1 MAFLNANG
9 PIRKRKDSRIRKIL
23 SLGPSLLLVLGT
35 LLLPLPSQAQTPPS
49 EEDLAPIVTGVP
61 ITMKEAVRRALRL
74 RPLRKIDQ
82 DRIRN
87 IRATE
92 KQARASY
99 LPQLQASYQNT
110 YANSFLGFFLFPNYQ
125 FVDAQLTTVTLTQLI
140 FDFGRTTSQ
149 ISQRRWSLKAQK
161 DAYRV
166 TSQSIIRDVE
176 TAYYGLIA
184 AIEQE
189 RVTRLDVIDAR
200 NHLDASL
207 LRLKAGMGL
216 KADVTQAK
224 VNLANAVLSRIQ
236 AVNARKKE
244 QIVLAT
250 AIGDL
255 QETHYVPVLDFSLPE
270 GLRARLLPDLQ
281 KAIAKNPSLE
291 EARHTVNAAQ
301 DNLKAA
307 WRQNY
312 PSLNGQA
319 QYFLAQIPPS
329 ALGFPSLP
337 SGPYSSFA
345 FGGVLN
351 IPLLEGGGNL
361 AQIHQARAALN
372 ESIHQKEET
381 ELSVSSQVRQ
391 AWLDIEEAREQLAE
405 SLTER
410 ANALEYD
417 RLEEGSYS
425 AGMATALDVIDAQ
438 TSLRKARA
446 DVVSA
451 RYSLAQKVVL
461 YHFAV
466 GDLSPP

>member
-1 MAFLNANG
+1 MTWCD
-9 PIRKRKDSRIRKIL
+9 PIRSETDGRAPLRRGL
-23 SLGPSLLLVLGT
+23 PALFLALLLVGSLVPLSWAET
-35 LLLPLPSQAQTPPS
+35 LSTT
-49 EEDLAPIVTGVP
+49 EEALTSPIISGVP
-61 ITMKEAVRRALRL
+61 ITMKEAVRRALHL

-87 IRATE
+87 LRATE
-92 KQARASY
+92 TQARSTY

-149 ISQRRWSLKAQK
+149 ISQRKWSLRAQK
-161 DAYRV
+161 DTYLA

-176 TAYYGLIA
+176 TAYYGLIE

-189 RVTRLDVIDAR
+189 GVSRLNVIDAR

-207 LRLKAGMGL
+207 MRLKAGMGL
-216 KADVTQAK
+216 KADVTQAR
-224 VNLANAVLSRIQ
+224 VNLANAILGRIQ
-236 AVNARKKE
+236 AVNARKKA

-250 AIGDL
+250 TIGDMT
-255 QETHYVPVLDFSLPE
+255 EKHYVPVTNLPIPE
-270 GLRARLLPDLQ
+270 GLRARLLPDLR
-281 KAIAKNPSLE
+281 KASEANPSLLA
-291 EARHTVNAAQ
+291 ARHSVNAAQ
-301 DNLKAA
+301 ENLKVA

-312 PSLNGQA
+312 PSLTGQA

-351 IPLLEGGGNL
+351 IPIFEGGGNL
-361 AQIHQARAALN
+361 AQIHQARAFLN

-391 AWLDIEEAREQLAE
+391 AYLDIAEARQELAE
-405 SLTER
+405 SRTELQ
-410 ANALEYD
+410 NALEYD

-438 TSLRKARA
+438 TALRKARA
-446 DVVSA
+446 DLVTA
-451 RYSLAQKVVL
+451 KYSLAQKVVL
-461 YHFAV
+461 YHYAV

>member
-1 MAFLNANG
+1 LSWAETLSTTEEALTS
-9 PIRKRKDSRIRKIL
+9 PIIS
-23 SLGPSLLLVLGT
+23 
-35 LLLPLPSQAQTPPS
+35 
-49 EEDLAPIVTGVP
+49 GVP
-61 ITMKEAVRRALRL
+61 ITMKEAVRRALHL

-82 DRIRN
+82 DRIKN
-87 IRATE
+87 LRATE
-92 KQARASY
+92 TQARSTY

-149 ISQRRWSLKAQK
+149 ISQRKWSLRAQK
-161 DAYRV
+161 DTYLA

-176 TAYYGLIA
+176 TSYYGLIA

-189 RVTRLDVIDAR
+189 GVSRLNVIDAR

-207 LRLKAGMGL
+207 MRLKAGMGL
-216 KADVTQAK
+216 KADVTQAR
-224 VNLANAVLSRIQ
+224 VNLANAILGRIQ
-236 AVNARKKE
+236 AVNARKKA

-250 AIGDL
+250 TIGDMT
-255 QETHYVPVLDFSLPE
+255 EKHYVPVTDLPIPE
-270 GLRARLLPDLQ
+270 GLRARLLPDLR
-281 KAIAKNPSLE
+281 KASEANPSLLA
-291 EARHTVNAAQ
+291 ARHSVNAAQ
-301 DNLKAA
+301 ENLKVA

-312 PSLNGQA
+312 PSLTGQA

-351 IPLLEGGGNL
+351 IPIFEGGGNL
-361 AQIHQARAALN
+361 AQIHQARAFLN

-391 AWLDIEEAREQLAE
+391 AYLDIAEARQELAE
-405 SLTER
+405 SRTELQ
-410 ANALEYD
+410 NALEYD

-438 TSLRKARA
+438 TALRKARA
-446 DVVSA
+446 DLVTA
-451 RYSLAQKVVL
+451 KYSLAQKVVL
-461 YHFAV
+461 YHYAV

>member
-1 MAFLNANG
+1 MTWCD
-9 PIRKRKDSRIRKIL
+9 PIRSGKDGRAPLRRGL
-23 SLGPSLLLVLGT
+23 PALFLALLLVGSLVPLSWAET
-35 LLLPLPSQAQTPPS
+35 LSTT
-49 EEDLAPIVTGVP
+49 EEALTSPIISGVP
-61 ITMKEAVRRALRL
+61 ITMKEAVRRALHL

-82 DRIRN
+82 DRIKN
-87 IRATE
+87 LRATE
-92 KQARASY
+92 TQARSTY

-149 ISQRRWSLKAQK
+149 ISQRKWSLRAQK
-161 DAYRV
+161 DTYLA

-189 RVTRLDVIDAR
+189 GVSRLNVIDAR

-207 LRLKAGMGL
+207 MRLKAGMGL
-216 KADVTQAK
+216 KADVTQAR
-224 VNLANAVLSRIQ
+224 VNLANTILGRIQ
-236 AVNARKKE
+236 AVNARKKA

-250 AIGDL
+250 TIGDMT
-255 QETHYVPVLDFSLPE
+255 EKHYVPVTDLPIPE
-270 GLRARLLPDLQ
+270 GLRARLLPDLR
-281 KAIAKNPSLE
+281 KASETNPSLLA
-291 EARHTVNAAQ
+291 ARHSVNAAQ
-301 DNLKAA
+301 ENLKVA

-312 PSLNGQA
+312 PSLTGQA

-351 IPLLEGGGNL
+351 IPIFEGGGNL
-361 AQIHQARAALN
+361 AQIHQARAFLN

-391 AWLDIEEAREQLAE
+391 AYLDIAEARQELAE
-405 SLTER
+405 SRTELQ
-410 ANALEYD
+410 NALEYD

-438 TSLRKARA
+438 TALRKARA
-446 DVVSA
+446 DLVTA
-451 RYSLAQKVVL
+451 KYSLAQKVVL
-461 YHFAV
+461 YHYAV

>member
-1 MAFLNANG
+1 MTWFD
-9 PIRKRKDSRIRKIL
+9 PIRSGTVGRAPVRREL
-23 SLGPSLLLVLGT
+23 SALFLALLLVGG
-35 LLLPLPSQAQTPPS
+35 QAGEAKAQSRTTT
-49 EEDLAPIVTGVP
+49 EEALTSPNLSGLP
-61 ITMKEAVRRALRL
+61 ITMKEAVRRALHL

-87 IRATE
+87 LRATE
-92 KQARASY
+92 TQARSSY

-125 FVDAQLTTVTLTQLI
+125 FVDVQLMTVTLTQLI

-149 ISQRRWSLKAQK
+149 ISQRKWSLRAQK
-161 DAYRV
+161 DAYLE
-166 TSQSIIRDVE
+166 TSQSIVRDVE
-176 TAYYGLIA
+176 TTYYALIE

-189 RVTRLDVIDAR
+189 KVTLLNVIDAR

-207 LRLKAGMGL
+207 MRLKAGMGL

-224 VNLANAVLSRIQ
+224 VNLANALLGRIQ
-236 AVNARKKE
+236 AVNVRKKA

-250 AIGDL
+250 TLGDL
-255 QETHYVPVLDFSLPE
+255 TEKHYVPVTDFPLPE

-281 KAIAKNPSLE
+281 KAAESNPSLLA
-291 EARHTVNAAQ
+291 ARHSVNAAQ
-301 DNLKAA
+301 ENLKVT

-312 PSLNGQA
+312 PSLTGQA

-351 IPLLEGGGNL
+351 IPIFEGGGNL
-361 AQIHQARAALN
+361 AQIHQARAFLN

-391 AWLDIEEAREQLAE
+391 AYLDIVEARQELAE
-405 SLTER
+405 SR
-410 ANALEYD
+410 AELSNALEYD

-446 DVVSA
+446 DLVTA
-451 RYSLAQKVVL
+451 KYSLAQKVVL
-461 YHFAV
+461 YHYAV